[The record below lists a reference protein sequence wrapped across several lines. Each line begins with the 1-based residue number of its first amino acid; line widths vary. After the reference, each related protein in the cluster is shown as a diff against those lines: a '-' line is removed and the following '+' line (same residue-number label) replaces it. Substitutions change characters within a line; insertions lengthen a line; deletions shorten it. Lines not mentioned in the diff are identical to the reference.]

1 MRIGNLISGGCS
13 IDEEERKVIQPAIN
27 KVYDSINEL
36 IDAVCDI
43 RKDTGMS
50 KEQTIAL
57 IMHDVE
63 WTVQELTCDAE
74 CEGVLDEYAA
84 YNDGKRYREC
94 MDYYN
99 HLKDS
104 HEMYVKRLNERL
116 AKED

>member
-1 MRIGNLISGGCS
+1 MRIDNLICGGCS
-13 IDEEERKVIQPAIN
+13 IDEEEQKVIQPAIN

-36 IDAVCDI
+36 IDAVYNI

-50 KEQTIAL
+50 KEATIAL

-74 CEGVLDEYAA
+74 CEGILDEYATDED
-84 YNDGKRYREC
+84 NKRYEKC

-99 HLKDS
+99 QLKDS
-104 HEMYVKRLNERL
+104 HEAYSKKVFK
-116 AKED
+116 KEE